1 MVRHTLQVQAYATQV
16 RLNQLETDV
25 NNAVQGRVDV
35 TNLIV
40 RQQTIRGVLQ
50 LLVEADFTARAS
62 GEQIM
67 DAIVARMIAR
77 STVVP
82 SYVWLK
88 STDDVARTQTER
100 RAEATGWAIAETT
113 TGID

>member
-1 MVRHTLQVQAYATQV
+1 MVRHTLQVQAYATPA
-16 RLNQLETDV
+16 RLNQLEADV
-25 NNAVQGRVDV
+25 NAAVQGRVDV
-35 TNLIV
+35 TSLTV

-50 LLVEADFTARAS
+50 LLVEADFTSRAS

-100 RAEATGWAIAETT
+100 RADAPDWTIVETT
-113 TGID
+113 TTI